1 MNYLVENFISPEVKS
16 QIEAVSKT
24 VSEMADALSKL
35 ESVQKGISG
44 GTGGGKKPKTAEFN
58 AAIEAEKRLTKAKN
72 ELAVAE
78 QKLYEQ
84 VLLKRN
90 ETKKHV
96 QALSEELGITN
107 KTTTA
112 KKQKVQ
118 ATIEETIATQALNR
132 ENKLKAIIGSEQIS
146 MMDKL
151 TAQIKIQSIEL
162 QRLITSGQKGSEE
175 YNQRK
180 ANIQSL
186 LAEKKALKNEI
197 NGVVVAE
204 KKAIP
209 VKQQKVKATIE
220 ETVSMQGRNQVAKLH
235 AILSSQET
243 TALQKLDAQMRLLN
257 LDLQKMVSAGKTQN
271 AEYIQKMAT
280 MKRLSN
286 EYDRIAKASGTYA
299 QKSMSAYGAT
309 FSLTQVMRELP
320 NFAISSRI
328 GFMALSNNLP
338 MLIENFTRLSQQIDV
353 NTGKMLGFRG
363 ALKIFAKSLLSL
375 NTIMIVASTLL
386 ILFADDIGKAMDK
399 LFKGKNIVD
408 DFADSTKAV
417 ISDLDE
423 QVGRVK
429 SNVEAV
435 YELGAMLQRYQKYGD
450 SAEAIVKKYNETLGL
465 HHGKLTGIN
474 DVMNAYEK
482 YAKKYIDW
490 NIAMEAS
497 MLRVS
502 EAAKLRANIE
512 SSKTKQSEAALATGL
527 KLTPEILS
535 DIDTQLNAYL
545 FRKEG
550 TSAISDTK
558 MQKYLKDLEEDN
570 QMINRFAKEVS
581 IIQNKMFRQTG
592 VKVKLKDVAYIM
604 SQRLSENLSKKRMDT
619 VIESIKAL
627 YPEQYVEPETQGG
640 GGGSGATQSAKEQ
653 LEKLKMFSDE
663 RVQLLKRNND
673 IERDMQERSFT
684 NEKQSFEDRL
694 SATMEYTANLNRLN
708 EIETAMN
715 IASANQDYD
724 IEVKKVQKIR
734 QENAKKLVNGKI
746 TMQEYQ
752 KSEAQNIATI
762 ERMTENHYID
772 LAKIVSDGELNV
784 QAIQKQSDEKVLVL
798 KQEHLNDLKEE
809 TDYFRNQEL
818 RRLNQAEQNAMANMK
833 RYSFEENLVNSLF
846 GVKKDNEIAMFQVQQ
861 NYAEARYKEN
871 RSALEREIIDT
882 RNKGLDTL
890 DLQKQLSD
898 LEIEEEERKAQA
910 LIEIQNRVNDKRS
923 ELAKQMQENL
933 IQAAQVAWDKSF
945 ERYFNQLDEKSEKFK
960 KIEKEELQTIKDKE
974 KAGVLTK
981 EEADKRKKQSSKYYQ
996 SVQEQIDRDREK
1008 AERRKFLAEQAF
1020 ALGQVAIATALG
1032 VAQATANSVITAGA
1046 SLALIPVIVGAG
1058 ITQAAIIAAQTIPY
1072 FAEGGVMEH
1081 TGLAVLGDGG
1091 KSELALTPQGKFFLT
1106 SNQPELHSLE
1116 KGTRIYPD
1124 ASKVDINKVLSMHRG
1139 SSVAIKDDKVYN
1151 ELKQTNRLLKMQKS
1165 GNFYGMPLIRQIQQ
1179 SEYISQRK
1187 RGLLN

>member
-72 ELAVAE
+72 ELAIAE

-84 VLLKRN
+84 VLLKRS
-90 ETKKHV
+90 ETKKQV

-118 ATIEETIATQALNR
+118 ATIEET
-132 ENKLKAIIGSEQIS
+132 
-146 MMDKL
+146 
-151 TAQIKIQSIEL
+151 
-162 QRLITSGQKGSEE
+162 
-175 YNQRK
+175 
-180 ANIQSL
+180 
-186 LAEKKALKNEI
+186 
-197 NGVVVAE
+197 
-204 KKAIP
+204 
-209 VKQQKVKATIE
+209 
-220 ETVSMQGRNQVAKLH
+220 VSMQSRNQVAKLH

-286 EYDRIAKASGTYA
+286 EYDKTAKASGTYA

-338 MLIENFTRLSQQIDV
+338 TLTEDFTRLSQQIDV
-353 NTGKMLGFRG
+353 NTGKMLGFSG
-363 ALKIFAKSLLSL
+363 ALKVFAKSLLSL

-386 ILFADDIGKAMDK
+386 ILFGDDIGKFISK
-399 LFKGKNIVD
+399 LFNASKEVY
-408 DFADSTKAV
+408 DFNDAV
-417 ISDLDE
+417 SSMVKVLDE
-423 QVGRVK
+423 NSGIIKENREQVLL
-429 SNVEAV
+429 
-435 YELGAMLQRYQKYGD
+435 LGVMIERFKKEGD
-450 SAEAIVKKYNETLGL
+450 SADAIIKKYNETLGK
-465 HHGKLTGIN
+465 HHGVLEDIN
-474 DVMNAYEK
+474 SVMDAYAK
-482 YAKKYIDW
+482 YAEKYIDW
-490 NIAMEAS
+490 SIRMEAAT
-497 MLRVS
+497 MNITIAAEARNKALGS
-502 EAAKLRANIE
+502 EIRIGQIKGTKDYESLTSRGDEATIAGKIEASSQSIIQRYIEENRATMPMDKIYENLLKTISEEGKAK
-512 SSKTKQSEAALATGL
+512 
-527 KLTPEILS
+527 
-535 DIDTQLNAYL
+535 DITIIDDAGG
-545 FRKEG
+545 REG
-550 TSAISDTK
+550 AISG
-558 MQKYLKDLEEDN
+558 LIKDLE
-570 QMINRFAKEVS
+570 RFYGAKEDKDLIKNLVLEY
-581 IIQNKMFRQTG
+581 Q
-592 VKVKLKDVAYIM
+592 KLY
-604 SQRLSENLSKKRMDT
+604 LSEMMYKEALD
-619 VIESIKAL
+619 KATIL
-627 YPEQYVEPETQGG
+627 LPEQYVEPETQGG
-640 GGGSGATQSAKEQ
+640 GGSGTTQSAKEQ

-663 RVQLLKRNND
+663 RVQLLKRNSD

-694 SATMEYTANLNRLN
+694 SATTEYIANLYRINK
-708 EIETAMN
+708 IETDMS

-724 IEVKKVQKIR
+724 IEVEKVQKIR
-734 QENAKKLVNGKI
+734 QENAKKLVEREI
-746 TMQEYQ
+746 TIEEYQ
-752 KSEAQNIATI
+752 KSEAQNIDTI
-762 ERMTENHYID
+762 ERMTENHYVD

-784 QAIQKQSDEKVLVL
+784 QAIQKQSDEKVLNL

-960 KIEKEELQTIKDKE
+960 KIEEEELQTIEDKE

-981 EEADKRKKQSSKYYQ
+981 EEADKRKEQSAKYYQ

-1008 AERRKFLAEQAF
+1008 AERRKFLTEQAF
-1020 ALGQVAIATALG
+1020 ALGKVAMATALG

-1046 SLALIPVIVGAG
+1046 SLALIPIIIGAG
-1058 ITQAAIIAAQTIPY
+1058 ITQGAIIAAQTIPY

-1151 ELKQTNRLLKMQKS
+1151 ELKQTNRLLKTQKS

-1179 SEYISQRK
+1179 GEYISQRK
-1187 RGLLN
+1187 RGLLK

>member
-44 GTGGGKKPKTAEFN
+44 GAGGGTKPKTAKFK
-58 AAIEAEKRLTKAKN
+58 AATEAEKRLTKAKN
-72 ELAVAE
+72 ELAIAE

-84 VLLKRN
+84 VLLKRS
-90 ETKKHV
+90 ETKKQV

-118 ATIEETIATQALNR
+118 ATIEET
-132 ENKLKAIIGSEQIS
+132 
-146 MMDKL
+146 
-151 TAQIKIQSIEL
+151 
-162 QRLITSGQKGSEE
+162 
-175 YNQRK
+175 
-180 ANIQSL
+180 
-186 LAEKKALKNEI
+186 
-197 NGVVVAE
+197 
-204 KKAIP
+204 
-209 VKQQKVKATIE
+209 
-220 ETVSMQGRNQVAKLH
+220 VSMQSRNQVAKLH

-257 LDLQKMVSAGKTQN
+257 LDLQKMVSAGNTQN

-286 EYDRIAKASGTYA
+286 EYDKTAKASGTYA

-338 MLIENFTRLSQQIDV
+338 MLTEDFTRLSQQIDV
-353 NTGKMLGFRG
+353 NTGKMLGFSG
-363 ALKIFAKSLLSL
+363 ALKVFAKSLLSL

-386 ILFADDIGKAMDK
+386 ILFGDDIGKFISK
-399 LFKGKNIVD
+399 LFNASKEVY
-408 DFADSTKAV
+408 DFNDAV
-417 ISDLDE
+417 SSMVKVLDE
-423 QVGRVK
+423 NSGIIKENREQVLL
-429 SNVEAV
+429 
-435 YELGAMLQRYQKYGD
+435 LGVMIERFKKEGD
-450 SAEAIVKKYNETLGL
+450 SADAIIKKYNETLGK
-465 HHGKLTGIN
+465 HHGVLEDIN
-474 DVMNAYEK
+474 SVMDAYAK
-482 YAKKYIDW
+482 YAEKYIDW
-490 NIAMEAS
+490 SIRMEAAT
-497 MLRVS
+497 MNITIAAEARNKALGS
-502 EAAKLRANIE
+502 EIRIGQIKGTKDYESLTSGGDEATIAGKIEASSQSIIQRYIEENRATMPMDKIYEDLLKTISEEGKAK
-512 SSKTKQSEAALATGL
+512 
-527 KLTPEILS
+527 
-535 DIDTQLNAYL
+535 DITIIDDAGG
-545 FRKEG
+545 REG
-550 TSAISDTK
+550 AISG
-558 MQKYLKDLEEDN
+558 LIKDLE
-570 QMINRFAKEVS
+570 RFYGAKEDKDLINNLVLEY
-581 IIQNKMFRQTG
+581 Q
-592 VKVKLKDVAYIM
+592 KLY
-604 SQRLSENLSKKRMDT
+604 LSEMMYKEALD
-619 VIESIKAL
+619 KATIL
-627 YPEQYVEPETQGG
+627 LPEQYVEPETRGD
-640 GGGSGATQSAKEQ
+640 GGSGATQSAKEQ

-663 RVQLLKRNND
+663 RVQLLKRNSD

-694 SATMEYTANLNRLN
+694 SATTEYIANLYRINK
-708 EIETAMN
+708 IETDMS

-724 IEVKKVQKIR
+724 IEVEKVQKIR

-746 TMQEYQ
+746 TIKEYQ
-752 KSEAQNIATI
+752 KSEAQNIDTI
-762 ERMTENHYID
+762 ERMTENHYVD

-861 NYAEARYKEN
+861 NYAEARYQEN

-923 ELAKQMQENL
+923 ELTKQMQENL

-960 KIEKEELQTIKDKE
+960 KIEEEELRTIEDKE

-981 EEADKRKKQSSKYYQ
+981 EEADKRKEQSSKYYQ

-1020 ALGQVAIATALG
+1020 ALGKVAIATALG

-1046 SLALIPVIVGAG
+1046 SLALIPFIIGAG
-1058 ITQAAIIAAQTIPY
+1058 ITQGAIIAAQTIPY

-1139 SSVAIKDDKVYN
+1139 SSVTIKDDKVYN
-1151 ELKQTNRLLKMQKS
+1151 ELKQTNRLLKTQKS

-1179 SEYISQRK
+1179 GEYISQRK

>member
-24 VSEMADALSKL
+24 VSDMADALAKL

-44 GTGGGKKPKTAEFN
+44 ATGGGKNAKTAEFN
-58 AAIEAEKRLTKAKN
+58 AAIEAEKRLTKATN

-78 QKLYEQ
+78 QKLYQQ
-84 VLLKRN
+84 VLLKRS
-90 ETKKHV
+90 ETKKQV
-96 QALSEELGITN
+96 QALSEELGLTN

-112 KKQKVQ
+112 KK
-118 ATIEETIATQALNR
+118 
-132 ENKLKAIIGSEQIS
+132 
-146 MMDKL
+146 
-151 TAQIKIQSIEL
+151 
-162 QRLITSGQKGSEE
+162 
-175 YNQRK
+175 
-180 ANIQSL
+180 
-186 LAEKKALKNEI
+186 
-197 NGVVVAE
+197 
-204 KKAIP
+204 
-209 VKQQKVKATIE
+209 QKVKATIE
-220 ETVSMQGRNQVAKLH
+220 ETVSMQSRNQVAKLH

-257 LDLQKMVSAGKTQN
+257 LDLQKMVASGKTQN

-286 EYDRIAKASGTYA
+286 EYDKTAKASGTYA

-338 MLIENFTRLSQQIDV
+338 MLTEDFTRLSQQIDV
-353 NTGKMLGFRG
+353 NTGKMLGFGG
-363 ALKIFAKSLLSL
+363 ALKVFAKSLLSL

-386 ILFADDIGKAMDK
+386 ILFGDDIGKFISKM
-399 LFKGKNIVD
+399 FKASEKVY
-408 DFADSTKAV
+408 DFNDA
-417 ISDLDE
+417 ISSMVKVLDE
-423 QVGRVK
+423 NSGIIKENREQVLL
-429 SNVEAV
+429 
-435 YELGAMLQRYQKYGD
+435 LGVMIERFKKEGD
-450 SAEAIVKKYNETLGL
+450 SADAIIEKYNETLGK
-465 HHGKLTGIN
+465 HHEVLGDIN
-474 DVMNAYEK
+474 SVMDAYAK
-482 YAKKYIDW
+482 YAEKYIDW
-490 NIAMEAS
+490 SIRMEAATMNIKIAAEARNKALGAETRIGQIKGTKDYES
-497 MLRVS
+497 FVS
-502 EAAKLRANIE
+502 GGDEATIAGKIEASSQSIIQRYIEENRATMPMDKIYEELLKTISGEKGKQGKAFDIE
-512 SSKTKQSEAALATGL
+512 
-527 KLTPEILS
+527 I
-535 DIDTQLNAYL
+535 IDDAGGREQ
-545 FRKEG
+545 
-550 TSAISDTK
+550 AISG
-558 MQKYLKDLEEDN
+558 LIKDLE
-570 QMINRFAKEVS
+570 RFYGAKAD
-581 IIQNKMFRQTG
+581 
-592 VKVKLKDVAYIM
+592 KDLIKNLVLEYQKIY
-604 SQRLSENLSKKRMDT
+604 LSEMMYKEALD
-619 VIESIKAL
+619 KATIL
-627 YPEQYVEPETQGG
+627 LPEQYATPKNTGG
-640 GGGSGATQSAKEQ
+640 GGGTTQSAVEQ

-663 RVQLLKRNND
+663 KVQLLKRNND
-673 IERDMQERSFT
+673 IERDMQERSLT

-694 SATMEYTANLNRLN
+694 SATMEYIANLNRLN

-724 IEVKKVQKIR
+724 IEVQKVQKIR
-734 QENAKKLVNGKI
+734 QNNAKKLVNGKI
-746 TMQEYQ
+746 TMEEYQ

-798 KQEHLNDLKEE
+798 KQDHLKDLKEE
-809 TDYFRNQEL
+809 TDYFRDEEL

-833 RYSFEENLVNSLF
+833 RYSFEENLVKSLF
-846 GVKKDNEIAMFQVQQ
+846 GVKKDNEFAMFQVQQ
-861 NYAEARYKEN
+861 NYAEARYQTNK
-871 RSALEREIIDT
+871 SALEREIIDT

-898 LEIEEEERKAQA
+898 LEIAEAERKGQA

-923 ELAKQMQENL
+923 ELTKQMQENL
-933 IQAAQVAWDKSF
+933 IEAAQVAWDKSF

-981 EEADKRKKQSSKYYQ
+981 EEADKRKEQSSKYYQ

-1008 AERRKFLAEQAF
+1008 AERRKFLAEQAY
-1020 ALGQVAIATALG
+1020 ALGQVAISTALG
-1032 VAQATANSVITAGA
+1032 IAQATANSVITAGA
-1046 SLALIPVIVGAG
+1046 SLALIPVIAGAG
-1058 ITQAAIIAAQTIPY
+1058 VAQAAIIAAQTIPY

-1106 SNQPELHSLE
+1106 SNQPELHNLE

-1139 SSVAIKDDKVYN
+1139 SSVVIKDDKVYN
-1151 ELKQTNRLLKMQKS
+1151 ELRQTNRLLKTQKNV
-1165 GNFYGMPLIRQIQQ
+1165 NFYGMPLIRQIQQ
-1179 SEYISQRK
+1179 GEYISQRK

>member
-1 MNYLVENFISPEVKS
+1 
-16 QIEAVSKT
+16 IEDVSKA

-35 ESVQKGISG
+35 ESVQKGIG
-44 GTGGGKKPKTAEFN
+44 GGASGGKKPKTAEFN

-72 ELAVAE
+72 ELAIAE

-90 ETKKHV
+90 ETKKQV

-112 KKQKVQ
+112 KKQKV
-118 ATIEETIATQALNR
+118 
-132 ENKLKAIIGSEQIS
+132 
-146 MMDKL
+146 
-151 TAQIKIQSIEL
+151 
-162 QRLITSGQKGSEE
+162 
-175 YNQRK
+175 
-180 ANIQSL
+180 
-186 LAEKKALKNEI
+186 
-197 NGVVVAE
+197 
-204 KKAIP
+204 
-209 VKQQKVKATIE
+209 KATIE
-220 ETVSMQGRNQVAKLH
+220 ETVSMQSRNQVAKLH

-257 LDLQKMVSAGKTQN
+257 LDLQKMVSAGQTQN

-286 EYDRIAKASGTYA
+286 EYDKIAKASGTYA

-338 MLIENFTRLSQQIDV
+338 MLTEDFTRLSQQIDV
-353 NTGKMLGFRG
+353 NTGKMLGFGG

-375 NTIMIVASTLL
+375 NTIMIVASTLF
-386 ILFADDIGKAMDK
+386 ILFADDISNAMDK
-399 LFKGKNIVD
+399 LFKGKNIMD

-417 ISDLDE
+417 ISVLDE

-429 SNVEAV
+429 SNIEAV
-435 YELGAMLQRYQKYGD
+435 YELGAMLQRYQKHGD
-450 SAEAIVKKYNETLGL
+450 SAEASVKKFNETLG
-465 HHGKLTGIN
+465 IN
-474 DVMNAYEK
+474 YGELNNINEVIEAYGK

-490 NIAMEAS
+490 NIAMEAAL
-497 MLRVS
+497 LRVS
-502 EAAKLRANIE
+502 EAAKLRADIE
-512 SSKTKQSEAALATGL
+512 SSKTKQSEAALASKTGL
-527 KLTPEILS
+527 KLTPKILS

-550 TSAISDTK
+550 TSEISDTK
-558 MQKYLKDLEEDN
+558 IQEYLKDLEEDN
-570 QMINRFAKEVS
+570 QMISRFAKEVS
-581 IIQNKMFRQTG
+581 IVQSKFFQQTG
-592 VKVKLKDVAYIM
+592 ITVKSEDVAYIM
-604 SQRLSENLSKKRMDT
+604 SQRLFENLSKKRMDT
-619 VIESIKAL
+619 VIKSIKAL
-627 YPEQYVEPETQGG
+627 YPEQYVKPEPQ
-640 GGGSGATQSAKEQ
+640 GGGSGTTQSAKEQ

-694 SATMEYTANLNRLN
+694 SATTEYIANLYRINK
-708 EIETAMN
+708 IETDMS

-724 IEVKKVQKIR
+724 IEVEKVQKIR
-734 QENAKKLVNGKI
+734 QENAKKLVDGKI
-746 TMQEYQ
+746 TIKEYQ
-752 KSEAQNIATI
+752 KSEAQNIETI
-762 ERMTENHYID
+762 ERMTENHYVD

-861 NYAEARYKEN
+861 NYAEARYQEN
-871 RSALEREIIDT
+871 KSALERQIIDT

-910 LIEIQNRVNDKRS
+910 LIEIQNRVNDKLS
-923 ELAKQMQENL
+923 ELNKQMQENL

-960 KIEKEELQTIKDKE
+960 KIEEEELQTIKDKE

-981 EEADKRKKQSSKYYQ
+981 EEADKRKEQSSKYYQ

-1008 AERRKFLAEQAF
+1008 AERRKFLTEQAF
-1020 ALGQVAIATALG
+1020 ALGQVAISTALG

-1046 SLALIPVIVGAG
+1046 SLRLIPFIVAAG
-1058 ITQAAIIAAQTIPY
+1058 VTQGAIIAAQTIPY

-1106 SNQPELHSLE
+1106 SNQPELHRLE

-1151 ELKQTNRLLKMQKS
+1151 ELKQTNRLLKTQKS

-1179 SEYISQRK
+1179 GEYISQRK

>member
-24 VSEMADALSKL
+24 VSEMADALAKL

-72 ELAVAE
+72 ELAIAE

-90 ETKKHV
+90 ETKKQV

-112 KKQKVQ
+112 KKQKV
-118 ATIEETIATQALNR
+118 
-132 ENKLKAIIGSEQIS
+132 
-146 MMDKL
+146 
-151 TAQIKIQSIEL
+151 
-162 QRLITSGQKGSEE
+162 
-175 YNQRK
+175 
-180 ANIQSL
+180 
-186 LAEKKALKNEI
+186 
-197 NGVVVAE
+197 
-204 KKAIP
+204 
-209 VKQQKVKATIE
+209 KATIE
-220 ETVSMQGRNQVAKLH
+220 ETVSMQSRNQVAKLH

-257 LDLQKMVSAGKTQN
+257 LDLQKMVSAGNTQN

-286 EYDRIAKASGTYA
+286 EYDRIAKASGAYA

-338 MLIENFTRLSQQIDV
+338 MLTEDFTRLSQQIDV
-353 NTGKMLGFRG
+353 NTGKMLGFSG
-363 ALKIFAKSLLSL
+363 ALKVFAKSLLSL
-375 NTIMIVASTLL
+375 NTIMIVVSTLL
-386 ILFADDIGKAMDK
+386 ILFGDDIGKFISK
-399 LFKGKNIVD
+399 LFKASKEVY
-408 DFADSTKAV
+408 DFNDAV
-417 ISDLDE
+417 SSMVKVLDE
-423 QVGRVK
+423 NSGIIKENREQVLL
-429 SNVEAV
+429 
-435 YELGAMLQRYQKYGD
+435 LGVMIERFKKEGD
-450 SAEAIVKKYNETLGL
+450 SADAIIKKYNETLGK
-465 HHGKLTGIN
+465 HHGVLEDIN
-474 DVMNAYEK
+474 SVMDAYAK
-482 YAKKYIDW
+482 YAEKYIDW
-490 NIAMEAS
+490 SIRMEAAT
-497 MLRVS
+497 MNIKIAAEARNKALGS
-502 EAAKLRANIE
+502 EIRIGQIKRTKDYESLTSGGDEATIAGKIEASSQSIIQRYIEENRATMPMDKIYENLLKTISEEGKAK
-512 SSKTKQSEAALATGL
+512 
-527 KLTPEILS
+527 
-535 DIDTQLNAYL
+535 DITIIDDAGG
-545 FRKEG
+545 REG
-550 TSAISDTK
+550 AISG
-558 MQKYLKDLEEDN
+558 LIKDLE
-570 QMINRFAKEVS
+570 RFYRAKADKDLIKNLVLEY
-581 IIQNKMFRQTG
+581 Q
-592 VKVKLKDVAYIM
+592 KLY
-604 SQRLSENLSKKRMDT
+604 LSEMMYKEALD
-619 VIESIKAL
+619 KATIL
-627 YPEQYVEPETQGG
+627 LPEQYVEPETQ

-663 RVQLLKRNND
+663 RVQLLKRNSD

-724 IEVKKVQKIR
+724 IEVQKVQKIR
-734 QENAKKLVNGKI
+734 QENAKKLANGKI
-746 TMQEYQ
+746 TIKEYQ
-752 KSEAQNIATI
+752 KSEAQNIDTI
-762 ERMTENHYID
+762 ERMTKNHYVD

-784 QAIQKQSDEKVLVL
+784 QAIQKQSDEKVLNL

-809 TDYFRNQEL
+809 TDYFRNEEL

-923 ELAKQMQENL
+923 ELNKQMQENL

-960 KIEKEELQTIKDKE
+960 KIEEEELRTIEDKE

-981 EEADKRKKQSSKYYQ
+981 EEADKRKEQSSKYYQ

-1008 AERRKFLAEQAF
+1008 AERRKFLAEQAY
-1020 ALGQVAIATALG
+1020 ALNRVAIATALG
-1032 VAQATANSVITAGA
+1032 VAQATANSVITAGE
-1046 SLALIPVIVGAG
+1046 SLALIPVIIGAG

-1151 ELKQTNRLLKMQKS
+1151 ELKQTNRLLKTQKS

-1179 SEYISQRK
+1179 GEYISQRK
-1187 RGLLN
+1187 RGLFN

>member
-24 VSEMADALSKL
+24 VSDMADALAKL

-44 GTGGGKKPKTAEFN
+44 ATGGGKNAKTAKTAEFN

-72 ELAVAE
+72 ELAVTE
-78 QKLYEQ
+78 QKLYQQ

-90 ETKKHV
+90 ETKKQV
-96 QALSEELGITN
+96 QALSEELGLTN

-112 KKQKVQ
+112 KKQK
-118 ATIEETIATQALNR
+118 
-132 ENKLKAIIGSEQIS
+132 
-146 MMDKL
+146 
-151 TAQIKIQSIEL
+151 IQ
-162 QRLITSGQKGSEE
+162 
-175 YNQRK
+175 
-180 ANIQSL
+180 
-186 LAEKKALKNEI
+186 
-197 NGVVVAE
+197 
-204 KKAIP
+204 
-209 VKQQKVKATIE
+209 ATIE
-220 ETVSMQGRNQVAKLH
+220 ETVSMQSRNQVAKLH

-257 LDLQKMVSAGKTQN
+257 LDLQKMVASGNTQN

-286 EYDRIAKASGTYA
+286 EYDKTAKASGTYA

-338 MLIENFTRLSQQIDV
+338 MLTEDFTRLSKQIDV
-353 NTGKMLGFRG
+353 NTGKALGFSG
-363 ALKIFAKSLLSL
+363 ALKVFAKSLLSL

-386 ILFADDIGKAMDK
+386 ILFGDDIGNFISKM
-399 LFKGKNIVD
+399 FKGKNSVD
-408 DFADSTKAV
+408 DFADSIKAMITV
-417 ISDLDE
+417 LDE
-423 QVGRVK
+423 QTGRVK
-429 SNVEAV
+429 SNIEAVFELRAMLRRYKQFGDSVEA
-435 YELGAMLQRYQKYGD
+435 
-450 SAEAIVKKYNETLGL
+450 SIKKYNETLGV
-465 HHGKLTGIN
+465 HYGKLEDIN
-474 DVMNAYEK
+474 DVMKAYEK

-497 MLRVS
+497 MLRIS
-502 EAAKLRANIE
+502 EAAKLYADIE
-512 SSKTKQSEAALATGL
+512 SARKKTSSVAGKTNINLSGEQGDILKNAVNRLMSERSAIATLLGNEEANGL
-527 KLTPEILS
+527 FGLIKLDEEN
-535 DIDTQLNAYL
+535 IDETIAKLEKNLIKYGLNASKL
-545 FRKEG
+545 ASLSFNTVRNMNQIIAETRIELAKNGSTATNEEVG
-550 TSAISDTK
+550 FMLNQLVLQEALIKSLETK
-558 MQKYLKDLEEDN
+558 K
-570 QMINRFAKEVS
+570 AS
-581 IIQNKMFRQTG
+581 
-592 VKVKLKDVAYIM
+592 
-604 SQRLSENLSKKRMDT
+604 
-619 VIESIKAL
+619 IESL
-627 YPEQYVEPETQGG
+627 YPEQYVDETDAGSGG
-640 GGGSGATQSAKEQ
+640 GGGTTQSAVEQ

-663 RVQLLKRNND
+663 KVQLLKRNND
-673 IERDMQERSFT
+673 IERDMQERSLT

-694 SATMEYTANLNRLN
+694 SATMEYIANLNRLN
-708 EIETAMN
+708 EIDTAMN

-724 IEVKKVQKIR
+724 IEVQKVQKIR

-772 LAKIVSDGELNV
+772 LAKIISDGELNV

-798 KQEHLNDLKEE
+798 KQDHLKDLKEE
-809 TDYFRNQEL
+809 TEYFRDEEL

-846 GVKKDNEIAMFQVQQ
+846 GVKKDNEFAIFQVQQ
-861 NYAEARYKEN
+861 NYAEARYQTNK
-871 RSALEREIIDT
+871 SALEREIIDT
-882 RNKGLDTL
+882 RKIGLDTL

-898 LEIEEEERKAQA
+898 LEIAEEERKGQA

-923 ELAKQMQENL
+923 ELSKQMQENL
-933 IQAAQVAWDKSF
+933 IQAAQIAWDKSF

-960 KIEKEELQTIKDKE
+960 KIEEEELQTIEDKE
-974 KAGVLTK
+974 KVGVLTK
-981 EEADKRKKQSSKYYQ
+981 EEADKRKEQSSKYYQ

-1008 AERRKFLAEQAF
+1008 AERRKFLAEQAY
-1020 ALGQVAIATALG
+1020 ALTSVAINTALG
-1032 VAQATANSVITAGA
+1032 ISKYLSNPVTAPLVPFIT
-1046 SLALIPVIVGAG
+1046 GAG
-1058 ITQAAIIAAQTIPY
+1058 IAQAAIIAAQTIPY

-1106 SNQPELHSLE
+1106 SNQPELHNLE

-1124 ASKVDINKVLSMHRG
+1124 ASKVDINKVLSMHRS

-1151 ELKQTNRLLKMQKS
+1151 EIRQTNRLLKTQKN

-1179 SEYISQRK
+1179 GEYISQRK

>member
-16 QIEAVSKT
+16 QIEAVSKA

-44 GTGGGKKPKTAEFN
+44 GTGGGKNTKTAEFN
-58 AAIEAEKRLTKAKN
+58 AATEAEKRLTKATN
-72 ELAVAE
+72 ELAIAKE
-78 QKLYEQ
+78 KLYQQ

-90 ETKKHV
+90 ETKKQV

-112 KKQKVQ
+112 KKQKV
-118 ATIEETIATQALNR
+118 
-132 ENKLKAIIGSEQIS
+132 
-146 MMDKL
+146 
-151 TAQIKIQSIEL
+151 
-162 QRLITSGQKGSEE
+162 
-175 YNQRK
+175 
-180 ANIQSL
+180 
-186 LAEKKALKNEI
+186 
-197 NGVVVAE
+197 
-204 KKAIP
+204 
-209 VKQQKVKATIE
+209 KATIE
-220 ETVSMQGRNQVAKLH
+220 ETVSMQSRNQVAKLH

-286 EYDRIAKASGTYA
+286 EYDKIAKASGTYA

-338 MLIENFTRLSQQIDV
+338 LLTEDFTRLSQQIDV
-353 NTGKMLGFRG
+353 NTGKVLGFGG

-386 ILFADDIGKAMDK
+386 ILFGDDIGKFISK
-399 LFKGKNIVD
+399 LFKASKEVY
-408 DFADSTKAV
+408 DFNDAV
-417 ISDLDE
+417 SSMVKVLDE
-423 QVGRVK
+423 NSGIIKENREQVLL
-429 SNVEAV
+429 
-435 YELGAMLQRYQKYGD
+435 LGVMIERFKKEGD
-450 SAEAIVKKYNETLGL
+450 SADAIIKKYNETLGK
-465 HHGKLTGIN
+465 HHGVLEDIN
-474 DVMNAYEK
+474 SVMDAYAK
-482 YAKKYIDW
+482 YAEKYIDW
-490 NIAMEAS
+490 SIRMEAAT
-497 MLRVS
+497 MNITIAAEARNKALGS
-502 EAAKLRANIE
+502 EIRIGQIKGTKDYESLTSGGDEATIAGKIEASSQSIIQRYIEENRATMPMDKIYENLLKTISEEGEAK
-512 SSKTKQSEAALATGL
+512 
-527 KLTPEILS
+527 
-535 DIDTQLNAYL
+535 DITIIDDAGG
-545 FRKEG
+545 REG
-550 TSAISDTK
+550 AISG
-558 MQKYLKDLEEDN
+558 LIKDLE
-570 QMINRFAKEVS
+570 RFYGAKVDKDLIKNLVLEY
-581 IIQNKMFRQTG
+581 Q
-592 VKVKLKDVAYIM
+592 KLY
-604 SQRLSENLSKKRMDT
+604 LSEMMYKEALD
-619 VIESIKAL
+619 KATIL
-627 YPEQYVEPETQGG
+627 LPEQYVEPETQG

-694 SATMEYTANLNRLN
+694 SATTEYIANLYRINK
-708 EIETAMN
+708 IETDMR

-734 QENAKKLVNGKI
+734 QENAKKLANGKI
-746 TMQEYQ
+746 TIKEYQ
-752 KSEAQNIATI
+752 KSEAQNIDTL
-762 ERMTENHYID
+762 ERMTENHYVD
-772 LAKIVSDGELNV
+772 LAKIISDGELNV
-784 QAIQKQSDEKVLVL
+784 QAIQKQSDEKVLNL
-798 KQEHLNDLKEE
+798 KKEHLNDLKEE
-809 TDYFRNQEL
+809 TDYFRDQEL

-861 NYAEARYKEN
+861 NYAEARYQEN
-871 RSALEREIIDT
+871 KSALERQIIDT

-910 LIEIQNRVNDKRS
+910 LIEIQNRVNDKLS
-923 ELAKQMQENL
+923 ELNKQMQENL

-960 KIEKEELQTIKDKE
+960 KIEEEELQTIKDKE

-981 EEADKRKKQSSKYYQ
+981 EEADKRKEQSAKYYQ
-996 SVQEQIDRDREK
+996 SVQDQIDRDREK

-1020 ALGQVAIATALG
+1020 ALGQVAINTALG
-1032 VAQATANSVITAGA
+1032 VSKYMANPATALLVPVVIAAG
-1046 SLALIPVIVGAG
+1046 V
-1058 ITQAAIIAAQTIPY
+1058 TQGAIIAAQTIPY

-1106 SNQPELHSLE
+1106 SNQPELHRLE

-1151 ELKQTNRLLKMQKS
+1151 ELKQTNKLLKTQKS
-1165 GNFYGMPLIRQIQQ
+1165 VNFYGMPLIRQIQQ
-1179 SEYISQRK
+1179 GEYISQRK